1 MRSSATVWASS
12 SPEGTPSGD
21 DVIALDTSALLRYL
35 IGDDARLA
43 DCVARVIEGDEP
55 VGISTPVLV
64 EAVHTLRGLPN
75 ALSNPEVADTLIE
88 LLAHE
93 NVVLTD
99 LSSDLASAA
108 IAGVR
113 HLSPRHIVDALICA
127 GARHA
132 GATCLLT
139 HDSKFASRM
148 VPVMQLEELLD
159 AGSAASATETEAAD

>member
-1 MRSSATVWASS
+1 MTDWVRS
-12 SPEGTPSGD
+12 SPERTRSGGV
-21 DVIALDTSALLRYL
+21 VIALDTSALLRYL

-43 DCVARVIEGDEP
+43 DRVARITEGDEP

-64 EAVHTLRGLPN
+64 EAVHILRGLPN
-75 ALSNPEVADTLIE
+75 ALPNPEVADTLIE
-88 LLAHE
+88 LLAHD

-127 GARHA
+127 GARQA
-132 GATCLLT
+132 GATRLLT
-139 HDSKFASRM
+139 HDSKFASRL
-148 VPVMQLEELLD
+148 VPVIQLEELPD
-159 AGSAASATETEAAD
+159 EGSAAALDEVEEDL